1 MTEEMTTEKGGFDTN
16 GSPLIIPPTKR
27 KKNIDLNRLA
37 FIIFV
42 LAIPLF
48 MLVVSWGFVNIKS
61 FLMAFQ
67 LPTGEWSMETFEM
80 VFLEMKMFGGEAS
93 LLISIRNTLIFF
105 LKDLC
110 MYPLHILVA
119 YFLYKKIKGYKVF
132 QIILYLPGIISAVAV
147 TMAFKEFISPSG
159 PLGQLLINAGVC
171 KNIGDVPEL
180 LNNNN
185 YAVWTVMFYTIW
197 LGWGGNM
204 LLLGGAMARIPVDLL
219 ESARLDGIE
228 SGKEIIYIIFPL
240 IWPTISTLLI
250 LGLTGLFNAGGPV
263 LLLTGGAAQTSTISY
278 WIYNWTVNVGPAG
291 YNRVSAA
298 GLIFTAIGVPL
309 ILVLR
314 KLIERIPT
322 VEF

>member
-1 MTEEMTTEKGGFDTN
+1 MIEEKTTEIEKD
-16 GSPLIIPPTKR
+16 GSVGLPAFSAPNKTK
-27 KKNIDLNRLA
+27 KKTDWNRVA

-42 LAIPLF
+42 LSIPLF
-48 MLVVSWGFVNIKS
+48 MLCVSWGFVNIKS

-67 LPTGEWSMETFEM
+67 ISTGEWSLETFEM
-80 VFLEMKMFGGEAS
+80 VFLEMKMHGGEAS
-93 LLISIRNTLIFF
+93 LLISIRNTFLFF
-105 LKDLC
+105 VKDIC
-110 MYPLHILVA
+110 MYPLHILIA
-119 YFLYKKIKGYKVF
+119 YFFYKKIKGFKVF
-132 QIILYLPGIISAVAV
+132 QVILYLPGIISAVAL
-147 TMAFKEFISPSG
+147 TMAFKRFISPSG
-159 PLGQLLINAGVC
+159 PLGQLLIGSGMYGSVSE
-171 KNIGDVPEL
+171 VPEL
-180 LNNNN
+180 LNNNDT
-185 YAVWTVMFYTIW
+185 AVWTVMFYTIW

-228 SGKEIIYIIFPL
+228 SFKEIVYIIFPL

-250 LGLTGLFNAGGPV
+250 LGLTGIFSAGGPV

-298 GLIFTAIGVPL
+298 GLIFTAVGVPFIL
-309 ILVLR
+309 IVR
-314 KLIERIPT
+314 HLIEKIPT

>member
-1 MTEEMTTEKGGFDTN
+1 MTEETTTEKGGFDTN

-171 KNIGDVPEL
+171 KNIEDVPEL
-180 LNNNN
+180 LTNNN

-219 ESARLDGIE
+219 EAARLDGIE
-228 SGKEIIYIIFPL
+228 SGKEIIYIICPL
-240 IWPTISTLLI
+240 IWPTISSLLI

-278 WIYNWTVNVGPAG
+278 WIYNWTVNAGPAG

>member
-1 MTEEMTTEKGGFDTN
+1 MTEKTTTEKGGFDTN

-171 KNIGDVPEL
+171 KNIEDVPEL
-180 LNNNN
+180 LTNNN

-240 IWPTISTLLI
+240 IWPTISSLLI

-263 LLLTGGAAQTSTISY
+263 LLLTDGAAQTSTISY